1 LALQYQILLILA
13 THYFLL
19 CLISW
24 TVIGN
29 ISTVWSS
36 WIRSL

>member
-19 CLISW
+19 CHILIS
-24 TVIGN
+24 ICC
-29 ISTVWSS
+29 IS
-36 WIRSL
+36 IRIE